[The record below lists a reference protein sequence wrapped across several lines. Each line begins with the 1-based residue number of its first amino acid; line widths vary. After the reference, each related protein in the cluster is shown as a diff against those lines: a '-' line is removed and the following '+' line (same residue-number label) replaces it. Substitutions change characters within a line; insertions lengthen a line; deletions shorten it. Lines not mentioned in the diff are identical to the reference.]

1 MGRPTIIVTGS
12 AGGIGR
18 AIADSFP
25 GCIEIDKHNCDL
37 SNDSETRRFALKI
50 RGPVKALIN
59 CAGGSLQSAYGDL
72 DAWDKTFAV
81 NVRAVFHLCSILRHE
96 ITEGGSIINI
106 TSMNAEVA
114 TPFNP
119 AYIASKGAL
128 KMLTKA
134 MALDWAQYGIRVNN
148 VCPGYIHTN
157 MTHQSWS
164 DPEKSKVRTERTM
177 LKRWGEPKDLIGIC
191 HFLVS
196 DESSYITGAD
206 FVVDGGWLAK
216 GI

>member
-1 MGRPTIIVTGS
+1 M
-12 AGGIGR
+12 
-18 AIADSFP
+18 
-25 GCIEIDKHNCDL
+25 
-37 SNDSETRRFALKI
+37 
-50 RGPVKALIN
+50 
-59 CAGGSLQSAYGDL
+59 
-72 DAWDKTFAV
+72 
-81 NVRAVFHLCSILRHE
+81 
-96 ITEGGSIINI
+96 TEGGSIINI

-114 TPFNP
+114 TPMNP

-134 MALDWAQYGIRVNN
+134 MALDWAQYGIRVNS

-157 MTHQSWS
+157 MTHKSWS
-164 DPEKSKVRTERTM
+164 DPEKSKIRTDRTM